1 MAPSIEPPAARPCH
15 LLPQPAGAPRVVQ
28 PMPRQRLS
36 FLLLAAVLA
45 SLAAPA
51 RADVEYKP
59 EIKLEGLK
67 DKKLSATL
75 EAASQ
80 LVQLKDKPPASNAA
94 LRRRAE
100 DDLPRLKDVMQ
111 ASGYWT
117 PTLTY
122 ALATGADEKAKATVT
137 VTIDPGP
144 LYRFATVTF
153 RTPTGETPPLL
164 QKLGPGG
171 VGLEI
176 GGPAASAPVAAA
188 EQRITGE
195 YGRSGHPFAKVVD
208 RKAVIDVATHT
219 MAVTYTVDP
228 GAEARFG
235 PFAIEGLNRVDG
247 EFAARRIAWKRGS
260 PYDSRAVEKT
270 RQDLVKTGL
279 FSAVR
284 ISHADAPD
292 AMGEVPMTVDLVE
305 GPPRSIGAG
314 IAYNTNLGLG
324 AQAFWQHRN
333 LLGAGENLRVTA
345 GAAQKQLG
353 LALAFRKPDFVG
365 DQNQDFLTNAALLRQ
380 NTDAFDSLREQV
392 FVGIERPLLTSLTAD
407 FGLSLEHARVTRSV
421 IGNEDYTL
429 FGLPFYIRHDTT
441 DDLLDPT
448 IGGRQT
454 LTLIPYHSLAGPDLN
469 FLTSRIEERHYQRLD
484 DTGRVVLAGFAALGS
499 IVGASRDELPPDKR
513 LYAGGAGS
521 VRGYGFQ
528 RAGPLGAGNI
538 PLGGAS
544 SLELGVELRYRITDT
559 IGVAPFIEG
568 GNVYDSSF
576 PNSTNLLFGG
586 GIGFRYYTVIGP
598 VRLDLATPFQRRPGD
613 GVVQFY
619 ISIGQAF

>member
-1 MAPSIEPPAARPCH
+1 
-15 LLPQPAGAPRVVQ
+15 
-28 PMPRQRLS
+28 MPRQPLS

-45 SLAAPA
+45 AALAAPA
-51 RADVEYKP
+51 YADVEYKP
-59 EIKLEGLK
+59 EIKLQGLK

-94 LRRRAE
+94 LRRRTE

-111 ASGYWT
+111 ASGYWM

-122 ALATGADEKAKATVT
+122 TLDTGADEKKAKVT

-144 LYRFATVTF
+144 LYHLATVTF
-153 RTPTGETPPLL
+153 RTPAGETPPLL
-164 QKLGPGG
+164 QKLGSGG

-188 EQRITGE
+188 NQRITDE
-195 YGRSGHPFAKVVD
+195 YARNGRPFAKVVD

-235 PFAIEGLNRVDG
+235 PFAIEGLNRVNGD
-247 EFAARRIAWKRGS
+247 FAARRVAWKRGA

-292 AMGEVPMTVDLVE
+292 AQGEVPMTIDLVE

-314 IAYNTNLGLG
+314 VAYNTNLGLG

-333 LLGAGENLRVTA
+333 LFGAGENLRVTA
-345 GAAQKQLG
+345 GVAQKQLG

-365 DQNQDFLTNAALLRQ
+365 DQNQDFLTNAALLKQ
-380 NTDAFDSLREQV
+380 STDAFDSFREQV
-392 FVGIERPLLTSLTAD
+392 FVGLERPLLPSLTTD

-421 IGNEDYTL
+421 LGNEDYTL
-429 FGLPFYIRHDTT
+429 FGAPFYIRHDTT

-469 FLTSRIEERHYQRLD
+469 FLSSRIEERHYQRLD
-484 DTGRVVLAGFAALGS
+484 STGQVVLAGFAALGS
-499 IVGASRDELPPDKR
+499 IVGATRDELPADKR

-521 VRGYGFQ
+521 VRGYAFQ
-528 RAGPLGAGNI
+528 RAGPLGPGDV

-544 SLELGVELRYRITDT
+544 SLELGVELRYRITDS
-559 IGVAPFIEG
+559 IGVAPFVEG
-568 GNVYDSSF
+568 GNVYDSNF